1 MTISSQEVTQLLI
14 AWGQGDES
22 AREQL
27 MPLIYGELHRMAG
40 RYLAHEVPGHTLQT
54 TALIHE
60 AYLRLA
66 GQSEPHWENRAHF
79 FGVAAQVMRHILV
92 DYARARHR
100 AKRGGGWQVVPL
112 EDATAVS
119 AERAAEV
126 VALDQA
132 LEALA
137 AFDQRKSR
145 VVELRYF
152 GGLSLEETA
161 AVLKISIDSVK
172 RDWRLAKAWLLN
184 ELSRQ

>member
-1 MTISSQEVTQLLI
+1 MTIAPQEVTQLLI
-14 AWGQGDES
+14 AWGRGDEA

-27 MPLIYGELHRMAG
+27 MSLVYHELHRMAH
-40 RYLAHEVPGHTLQT
+40 RYLNQEVPGHTLQT

-92 DYARARHR
+92 DYARARR
-100 AKRGGGWQVVPL
+100 FAKRGGGLQVMPL
-112 EDATAVS
+112 EEAAAVS

-126 VALDQA
+126 VALDEA

-137 AFDQRKSR
+137 TFDKRRSQ

-161 AVLKISIDSVK
+161 AVLKVSVDTVK
-172 RDWRLAKAWLLN
+172 RDWRLAKAWLLK
-184 ELSRQ
+184 ELSKP